1 MSPDGNV
8 IFHTGQAESS
18 HSRTW
23 SQRCI
28 HLRMEADETFRQNL
42 TRLRTEQGLS
52 AAELSRRAG
61 LNLRMVTDI
70 EDGRSQSPK
79 MSTVISL
86 ARALGADPAEMMGLG
101 RRVRLRDE
109 LADYLSR
116 LGEDEQ
122 EHLLAALRNLPR
134 APA

>member
-1 MSPDGNV
+1 
-8 IFHTGQAESS
+8 
-18 HSRTW
+18 
-23 SQRCI
+23 
-28 HLRMEADETFRQNL
+28 MEADETFRRNL

-70 EDGRSQSPK
+70 EEGRSQSPK
-79 MSTVISL
+79 ISTVISL

-109 LADYLSR
+109 LAEYLSR

-122 EHLLAALRNLPR
+122 ERLLDALRNLPR